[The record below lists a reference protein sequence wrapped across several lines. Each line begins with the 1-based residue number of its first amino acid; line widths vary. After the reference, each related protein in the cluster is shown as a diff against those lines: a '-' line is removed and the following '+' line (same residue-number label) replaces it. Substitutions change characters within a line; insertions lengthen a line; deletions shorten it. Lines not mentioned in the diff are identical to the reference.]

1 MSHLRGRD
9 AINKL
14 TGVTPAMFSPEIRA
28 QMSLPSKVVIND
40 ITLREG
46 RQVEGTVLTADEC
59 VKIAE
64 LLVH

>member
-14 TGVTPAMFSPEIRA
+14 TGVTPAMFSPELRA
-28 QMSLPSKVVIND
+28 QMSLPSQVVIND
-40 ITLREG
+40 ITLRAG
-46 RQVEGTVLTADEC
+46 RQAEGTVLRPVEC

-64 LLVH
+64 